1 MKIGKVSES
10 VLKRS
15 ILKQIKTKRNEVL
28 NGAGVGEDCAILSFK
43 EQESCAVS
51 TEPTVLGNGRTVRHA
66 VIKATNT
73 LAAGGAQAIAVMIAA
88 MLPES
93 IEEPDIKVL
102 MAEAESVCKELNIQ
116 LAGGHTSVS
125 EEVKKPILTVTAI
138 GKLCREN
145 TGTELTQK
153 GLIKETMH
161 LGKAV
166 ADCTEKAGLD
176 VVATKWIALEATT
189 ILAREK
195 EKDLLTKYPTH
206 LVEEAKGF
214 EQYLSVSAEAATAVK
229 SGAFIMHDASE
240 GGIFGA
246 LWELAERLGVGLEI
260 DLKKIPVKQ
269 ETIEVCEYFDL
280 NPYEIISGG
289 CLLIVTRDGFD
300 LINALAKEQIPAVVI
315 GKTTGNNDRI
325 VVKDEERRFLEPR
338 KTDEIYK
345 VKF

>member
-28 NGAGVGEDCAILSFK
+28 NGAGIGEDCAILAFK
-43 EQESCAVS
+43 ETESCAVS
-51 TEPTVLGNGRTVRHA
+51 TEPIVIENGRTVPHA
-66 VIKATNT
+66 IIKAVNN
-73 LAAGGAQAIAVMIAA
+73 LAAGGAEPVAVMIAA

-93 IEEPDIKVL
+93 IEEPEIKLL
-102 MAEAESVCKELNIQ
+102 MAEAENVCKELNIQ

-125 EEVKKPILTVTAI
+125 DAVNKPVLTVTGI
-138 GKLCREN
+138 GKKV
-145 TGTELTQK
+145 Q
-153 GLIKETMH
+153 
-161 LGKAV
+161 AV
-166 ADCTEKAGLD
+166 AHSCGGKEDLKAGMAACKEKSGLD
-176 VVATKWIALEATT
+176 IVATKWMALEATA
-189 ILAREK
+189 ILAKEK
-195 EKDLLTKYPTH
+195 EKDLLSKYPTH

-214 EQYLSVSAEAATAVK
+214 EKYLSVIPEAATAVK
-229 SGAFIMHDASE
+229 SGAFAMHDASE

-246 LWELAERLGVGLEI
+246 LWELAEKLGVGLEI

-280 NPYEIISGG
+280 NPYELLSSG
-289 CLLIVTRDGFD
+289 CLLIATNDGFD
-300 LINALAKEQIPAVVI
+300 LVNKLARDNIAATVI
-315 GKTTGNNDRI
+315 GKTTENNDR
-325 VVKDEERRFLEPR
+325 VVIKDEERRFLEPR